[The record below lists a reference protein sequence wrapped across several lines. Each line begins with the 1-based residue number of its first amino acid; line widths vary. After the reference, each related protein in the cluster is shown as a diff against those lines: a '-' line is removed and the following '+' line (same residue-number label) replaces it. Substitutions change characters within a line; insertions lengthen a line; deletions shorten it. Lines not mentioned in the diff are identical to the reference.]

1 MHASIF
7 AFALL
12 TLRMALASESNEDEY
27 VRRQWLNG
35 AIDKIGN
42 RMYMTDE
49 DGIWDGIWASHVNRA
64 NDDNSNTQRSIRTPL
79 GTMRFGKRDA
89 NPLGT
94 MRFGKRTSPN
104 DEQLF
109 DEKRNGP
116 LGTMRFGKRGDPLG
130 TMRFG
135 KRGGPLGTMRFGKR

>member
-1 MHASIF
+1 MNEC
-7 AFALL
+7 
-12 TLRMALASESNEDEY
+12 ESNEDEY

-35 AIDKIGN
+35 AIDKIGK
-42 RMYMTDE
+42 RMYMMDE
-49 DGIWDGIWASHVNRA
+49 NGIWDGIRTSPVNRA

-104 DEQLF
+104 DEQFF

-116 LGTMRFGKRGDPLG
+116 LGTMRFGKR
-130 TMRFG
+130 R
-135 KRGGPLGTMRFGKR
+135 GPLGTMRFGKR